1 MLSSQSRG
9 ASMYDIELS
18 ENEKT
23 IVNYISREKE
33 ISVSE
38 ASKILNVSAATVR
51 KMFTLLEAK
60 GFIERNHG
68 GATLAFKP
76 EITLRQTI
84 HTEAKNRIAEKA
96 ASLINDNETIMMN
109 ASSTSS
115 LIIKYLKQVQN
126 INIITNTTL
135 FASYAKYA
143 PNVNIILLG
152 GLLRGNT
159 DAIIG
164 TTAVQQL
171 ETYFAKYAF
180 IGTAGFSIKNG
191 ITAHM
196 YDEAEIPRKMVERA
210 EKSVLLTDSSK
221 WDKCSLIKMIELNEV
236 DIIITD
242 TNLREDAQREINSN
256 GIELIL
262 V

>member
-1 MLSSQSRG
+1 MSIKG
-9 ASMYDIELS
+9 FEMYDIELS

-23 IVNYISREKE
+23 IVNFITREKE
-33 ISVSE
+33 ISVSQ
-38 ASKILNVSAATVR
+38 ACKILNISAATVR

-76 EITLRQTI
+76 EITLRQTL
-84 HTEAKNRIAEKA
+84 HTAEKNRIAEMA

-109 ASSTSS
+109 ASSTSA
-115 LIIKYLKQVQN
+115 LIIKYLNRVSN
-126 INIITNTTL
+126 VNIITNTTL
-135 FASYAKYA
+135 FSSYAKSV

-164 TTAVQQL
+164 PTAVQQL
-171 ETYFAKYAF
+171 DTYFAKYAF
-180 IGTAGFSIKNG
+180 IGTAGFSVNNG

-196 YDEAEIPRKMVERA
+196 YDEAEIPLKMIERA
-210 EKSVLLTDSSK
+210 EKSILLTDSSK
-221 WDKCSLIKMIELNEV
+221 WDKCSLIKMMELDEM

-242 TNLREDAQREINSN
+242 TKLSESAQRDIRAKD
-256 GIELIL
+256 IELIT